1 MCLAVYLAT
10 AERGHLKTVRCVA
23 GTPLKG
29 WPRLPRIEIDNGDGA
44 GSRADNTG
52 MRSVRRSDFDVT
64 NTVQVSSPDAVLAAI
79 KTLFQPTWPAFSFK
93 PLEDAFA
100 HFERLFAGEVPGYMG
115 VDTVY
120 HDRQHT
126 LDITLALARLLVGY
140 ERQHD
145 EASRLGSDR
154 ALLGLLTGLF
164 HDVGY
169 LRRLD
174 DREINN
180 GAEFTRTHVSRGA
193 RFLEEYLPVIGLAH
207 AVPFTTQIIHFTGY
221 EVPFAQIKVT
231 DPRDIKVG
239 HLLGTADMI
248 AQMAD
253 RCYLEKCR
261 DRLYAEF
268 VLGGVALPIAA
279 NGGRQVKYASG
290 LDLLRQTPEFVAEV
304 RAKRLDGEFHSAY
317 RNLEVLYN
325 GRNPY
330 MEAIDRNV
338 DYLRQI
344 LRSENWR
351 LLRRNP
357 PIFAASADPMSTMR
371 GLMLG
376 YIKRVWASK
385 HDIQ

>member
-1 MCLAVYLAT
+1 M
-10 AERGHLKTVRCVA
+10 
-23 GTPLKG
+23 
-29 WPRLPRIEIDNGDGA
+29 N
-44 GSRADNTG
+44 NT
-52 MRSVRRSDFDVT
+52 RRSDFDVT
-64 NTVQVSSPDAVLAAI
+64 NAVQVSSPRAVLAAVQA
-79 KTLFQPTWPAFSFK
+79 LYRPTWPGMSLDPLTRAFT
-93 PLEDAFA
+93 
-100 HFERLFAGEVPGYMG
+100 HFERLFAGDVAGYHG

-126 LDITLALARLLVGY
+126 LDITLALARLIVGY
-140 ERQHD
+140 ELQQ
-145 EASRLGSDR
+145 EEPNRLGGAR
-154 ALLGLLTGLF
+154 ATIGLVTGLF

-169 LRRLD
+169 LRRAD
-174 DREINN
+174 DTDSRN

-193 RFLEEYLPVIGLAH
+193 RFLEEYLPQLGFGAW
-207 AVPFTTQIIHFTGY
+207 VPVASEIIHYTGY
-221 EVPFAQIKVT
+221 EVPFERIEARVA
-231 DPRDIKVG
+231 DPRDITVG

-279 NGGRQVKYASG
+279 NGGRQIKYASG
-290 LDLLRQTPEFVAEV
+290 LDLLRQTPEFVAET
-304 RAKRLDGEFHSAY
+304 REKRLKGDFHGAY
-317 RNLEVLYN
+317 RYLEILYG

-338 DYLRQI
+338 DYLRQV

-357 PIFAASADPMSTMR
+357 PIFSAVSDPMSTMR
-371 GLMLG
+371 GLMVG
-376 YIKRVWASK
+376 YIKKVWSGF
-385 HDIQ
+385 

>member
-1 MCLAVYLAT
+1 
-10 AERGHLKTVRCVA
+10 
-23 GTPLKG
+23 
-29 WPRLPRIEIDNGDGA
+29 
-44 GSRADNTG
+44 

-79 KTLFQPTWPAFSFK
+79 RTLFQPTWPKLSLE
-93 PLEDAFA
+93 PLEKAFQ
-100 HFERLFAGEVPGYMG
+100 HFERLFAGDVTGYLG

-140 ERQHD
+140 ERQT
-145 EASRLGSDR
+145 EEKMRLGADR

-180 GAEFTRTHVSRGA
+180 GAEFTRNHVSRGA
-193 RFLEEYLPVIGLAH
+193 RFLEEYLPQIGLAH
-207 AVPFTTQIIHFTGY
+207 MIPTATEIIHFTGY

-231 DPRDIKVG
+231 DPRDVKVG

-268 VLGGVALPIAA
+268 VLGGVALPLAA

-304 RAKRLDGEFHSAY
+304 RAKRLDGDFGAAY
-317 RNLEVLYN
+317 RNLEILFG

-330 MEAIDRNV
+330 IEAIDRNM

-357 PIFAASADPMSTMR
+357 PIFAAAADPMSTMR

-376 YIKRVWASK
+376 YIKRVWAAK
-385 HDIQ
+385 HDVH

>member
-1 MCLAVYLAT
+1 MMSA
-10 AERGHLKTVRCVA
+10 
-23 GTPLKG
+23 
-29 WPRLPRIEIDNGDGA
+29 
-44 GSRADNTG
+44 
-52 MRSVRRSDFDVT
+52 RRSDFDVT
-64 NTVQVSSPDAVLAAI
+64 NTVQVSSPNAVLAAVEA
-79 KTLFQPTWPAFSFK
+79 LYRPTWPELSLEPLTRSF
-93 PLEDAFA
+93 E
-100 HFERLFAGEVPGYMG
+100 HFERLFAGQVPGYYG

-126 LDITLALARLLVGY
+126 LDITLALARLVVGY
-140 ERQHD
+140 ERQQD
-145 EASRLGSDR
+145 APTRLGGER
-154 ALLGLLTGLF
+154 AVVGLITGLF

-169 LRRLD
+169 LRRTD
-174 DREINN
+174 DGESRN

-193 RFLEEYLPVIGLAH
+193 RFLEEYLPVLGFQAW
-207 AVPFTTQIIHFTGY
+207 VPVAREIIHFTGY
-221 EVPFAQIKVT
+221 ERPFAQIEEKVP
-231 DPRDIKVG
+231 DPRDIALG

-248 AQMAD
+248 AQIAD

-268 VLGGVALPIAA
+268 VLGGVALPMAA

-304 RAKRLDGEFHSAY
+304 RAKRLDGEFRAAY
-317 RNLEVLYN
+317 RHLEILYG

-330 MEAIDRNV
+330 LEAIDRNV
-338 DYLRQI
+338 EYLRQI

-357 PIFAASADPMSTMR
+357 PIFAASADPMATMR

-376 YIKRVWASK
+376 YIKRVWSGTGR
-385 HDIQ
+385 